1 MRRSIK
7 SITGLI
13 PFGLAFMLSDKTWLG
28 YLVALT
34 AGMMFWI
41 PYWLVWWQA
50 CRIAAGNWEWASY
63 TPGTS
68 WHGSAHDPVR
78 HQYRMGPQGYGLYI
92 GNSKAD

>member
-7 SITGLI
+7 SIAGLV
-13 PFGLAFMLSDKTWLG
+13 PFGLAFMLSDKTWPG

-41 PYWLVWWQA
+41 PYRLVWWQA

-68 WHGSAHDPVR
+68 WHGSAHDPVQ

-92 GNSKAD
+92 GNTKSD